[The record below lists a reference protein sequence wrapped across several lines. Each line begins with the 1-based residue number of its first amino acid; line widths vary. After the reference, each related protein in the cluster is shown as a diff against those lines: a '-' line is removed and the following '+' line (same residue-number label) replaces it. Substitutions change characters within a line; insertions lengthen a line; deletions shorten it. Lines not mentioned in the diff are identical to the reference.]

1 MSNRIRHEEIQWIFW
16 PNSKIFGV
24 RMQKQSKIHIP
35 RDFLGIVG
43 IFRGEKEP
51 QIIKLENISH
61 PTFDLLINPDNFVI
75 LNIFQFFSIGR

>member
-16 PNSKIFGV
+16 SNSKIFGV
-24 RMQKQSKIHIP
+24 RMQKQSIIP

-61 PTFDLLINPDNFVI
+61 PTFDLLINLDNFVI